1 MKDKYTGRIVSG
13 CIEQAAWVLGIH
25 MLGLVENQMVK
36 KMVHEIEVDVAE
48 R

>member
-13 CIEQAAWVLGIH
+13 CIEQAAWTLGI
-25 MLGLVENQMVK
+25 GLVENQMVK
-36 KMVHEIEVDVAE
+36 KMLHKIEVDVAE